1 MRRALLFALIAIGV
15 ILFLAISALLAR
27 VFSVD
32 DAERAAI
39 TSLVRAEATGDV
51 NGMIS
56 RVYQCDTS
64 AVCKRRVSTD
74 ASQLRRPGA
83 VLILEIDT
91 SAGFSLTSTLGTARV
106 AWRAGSAL
114 PVTQC
119 VKVRRAGN
127 ALSGLRVQLLEIS
140 LREPTD
146 SSCPPTY

>member
-1 MRRALLFALIAIGV
+1 MRRAWLLALIAIGV
-15 ILFLAISALLAR
+15 ILFLVISALLAR

-39 TSLVRAEATGDV
+39 TSLVQAEARGDA
-51 NGMIS
+51 NAMIT
-56 RVYQCDTS
+56 RVYQCGAS
-64 AVCKRRVSTD
+64 AACKRRVRTD
-74 ASQLRRPGA
+74 AAQLRRPGT

-127 ALSGLRVQLLEIS
+127 ALSGLHVQLLEVS